1 MALAKSPLWVRVLLA
16 FFVAVDTGFV
26 LYWGITALHLLPPQ
40 WLYKDYTNPL
50 LVAWNWS
57 FLPLDLVVSA
67 TGYLALAMW
76 KAGRP
81 VWRSWAI
88 ASLALTTAS
97 GLQAIS
103 FWAIRSDFDP
113 LWWIPNAFLVLYPW
127 VFLPRLVSA
136 SEA

>member
-1 MALAKSPLWVRVLLA
+1 MPTSKSPPWIRLLLTL
-16 FFVAVDTGFV
+16 FVAVDTGFV
-26 LYWGITALHLLPPQ
+26 LYWCVTLQHLLPPQ

-57 FLPLDLVVSA
+57 FLPLDLAISA
-67 TGYLALAMW
+67 TGYLTLAKW
-76 KAGRP
+76 RAGSAR
-81 VWRSWAI
+81 WRVWAI

-97 GLQAIS
+97 GFQAIS

-113 LWWIPNAFLVLYPW
+113 LWWTPNLFLLVYPW
-127 VFLPRLVSA
+127 FFLSRLAST